1 MQLHGVFRQIYDFE
15 KNPTNYRQYIRN
27 RYKETVLKVNAI
39 NLNIRILLLYF
50 FKTIQTHLSIS

>member
-15 KNPTNYRQYIRN
+15 KNTNYRQYIRN
-27 RYKETVLKVNAI
+27 GYKETVLIVNAI

>member
-15 KNPTNYRQYIRN
+15 KKTTNYRQYIRN
-27 RYKETVLKVNAI
+27 GYKETVLKVNAI